1 MRPIS
6 RRLVVCVL
14 SAALLLLPLT
24 QPVLAQNPSVKQI
37 EPSAES
43 MTADILLIRPASII
57 GTAIGLCVYVV
68 SLPFSA
74 AAGNSGQAGQTLVV
88 KPAQYTFNR
97 PLGSF

>member
-14 SAALLLLPLT
+14 SAALLLLPLA

-43 MTADILLIRPASII
+43 MTADILLIRPASIV
-57 GTAIGLCVYVV
+57 GTAIGVCVYII
-68 SLPFSA
+68 SIPFSA
-74 AAGNSGQAGQTLVV
+74 LGGNMEQASQALVA
-88 KPAQYTFNR
+88 KPAQYTFSR